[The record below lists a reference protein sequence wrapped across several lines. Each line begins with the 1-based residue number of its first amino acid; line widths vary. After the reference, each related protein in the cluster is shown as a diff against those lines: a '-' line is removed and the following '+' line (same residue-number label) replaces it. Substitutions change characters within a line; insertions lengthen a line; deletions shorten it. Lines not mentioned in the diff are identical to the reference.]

1 MQRTIVQ
8 VTRMRIIDLA
18 VGDIVNHDPAAT
30 KGWFPIEEIRRLPS
44 GDINVTNAATRD
56 SVMVRDYDIVG
67 VQVTKRVD
75 YAVPIATE
83 PSPTPA

>member
-18 VGDIVNHDPAAT
+18 VGDIVNNDPTAT
-30 KGWFPIEEIRRLPS
+30 TGWFPIEEIRRLPN
-44 GDINVTNAATRD
+44 GDINVTNVATRD
-56 SVMVRDYDIVG
+56 SVMARDYDIVG

-75 YAVPIATE
+75 DGK
-83 PSPTPA
+83 PAPG